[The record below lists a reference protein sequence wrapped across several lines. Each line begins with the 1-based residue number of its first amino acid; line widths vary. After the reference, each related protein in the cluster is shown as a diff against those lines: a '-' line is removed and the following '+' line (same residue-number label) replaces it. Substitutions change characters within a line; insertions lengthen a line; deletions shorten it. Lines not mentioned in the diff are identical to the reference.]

1 MEFSKTRQTDT
12 LNDDTQ
18 LLKFFQPTIKLT
30 GLNTII
36 KLQDLIEPPSDI
48 VLNIWET
55 FLHTTYKHRIFEYVD
70 CCRL

>member
-1 MEFSKTRQTDT
+1 MFRIKPASSGNFLDPQLSGIFENKTDI

-48 VLNIWET
+48 VLNIWRP
-55 FLHTTYKHRIFEYVD
+55 FYM
-70 CCRL
+70 